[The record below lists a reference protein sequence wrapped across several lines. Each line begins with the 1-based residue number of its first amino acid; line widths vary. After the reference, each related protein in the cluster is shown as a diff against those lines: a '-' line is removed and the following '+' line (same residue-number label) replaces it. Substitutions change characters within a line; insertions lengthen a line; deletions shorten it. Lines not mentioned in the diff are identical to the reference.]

1 MKNLGT
7 VGIVG
12 QGYVGLPLAIEACES
27 GWTVVGIEVDSDKAI
42 ALKRGQSN
50 LESVPNEKLQN
61 ILSTGRYAISSNF
74 ADLSKCQIIIV
85 CVPTPLGEADLPDLT
100 ALRMV
105 VDSIDRHASKGSL
118 IINESTSFPGTLREI
133 FVEPLEKDVLKN
145 RFLYAVAPERID
157 PGNLLYSLRNTPRVI
172 GALSAEAM
180 DAATEFYSTF
190 CQELI
195 TVSSPEVAELSKLL
209 ENSFRLVNISL
220 VNQLSI
226 LAAKIGISTREVIEA
241 AASKPFGFMAFYPGV
256 GIGGHC
262 IPVDPIY
269 LSSFAN
275 THMVNMSLI
284 EEAKRFDDS
293 LSILI
298 ARRIR
303 EIFPDLQTIT
313 VIGLAYKAGSKD
325 LRNSPTI
332 RLINCLREQGLKVE
346 WIDSLVLEWNNE
358 KSATVAHSPVAVYIH
373 KDKSFNP
380 DDYLARGGKI
390 LDFTGSLPSKQNVI
404 QL

>member
-12 QGYVGLPLAIEACES
+12 QGYVGLPLAIEACEF
-27 GWTVVGIEVDSDKAI
+27 GWTVVGIEVDSDKAV

-118 IINESTSFPGTLREI
+118 IINESTSYPGTLREI
-133 FVEPLEKDVLKN
+133 FVEPLEKDALKN

-380 DDYLARGGKI
+380 DDYLAKGGKI